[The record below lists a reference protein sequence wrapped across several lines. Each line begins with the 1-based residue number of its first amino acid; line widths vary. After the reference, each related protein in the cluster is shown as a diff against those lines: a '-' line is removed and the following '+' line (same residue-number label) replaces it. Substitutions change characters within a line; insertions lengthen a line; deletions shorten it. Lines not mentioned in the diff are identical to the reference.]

1 MDGDAGEMFFSK
13 SYKSFIYL
21 TQRTPPL
28 NANKNNDMNRFPE
41 LWLTMESY
49 IDFDI

>member
-1 MDGDAGEMFFSK
+1 MGEMFFSK
-13 SYKSFIYL
+13 SHKSFIYL
-21 TQRTPPL
+21 TQGTTPL

-49 IDFDI
+49 SDFDI